1 MSSPDRT
8 APPDMPLRA
17 PSRSG
22 FHGIYPMLYAFFG
35 RDGTIDRGAMAR
47 QVDACVASGAHGVAI
62 LGLATEGPK
71 LDVRERR
78 ELLDIVAQA
87 LDGRLPLAVTT
98 AEPSVAGQVEFA
110 KAAASVGAAWIILQP
125 PPLTGA
131 SETQWIDF
139 FCRVGE
145 RIPHPLAIQNAPGL
159 VANSLSVPALLQIH
173 RRIPHLCLLKGEG
186 PATYVHRLVHDSDGR
201 FDVFNG
207 YAGLQLLDSL
217 RAGCVG
223 TIPGMEC
230 ADVLARVYDRMRHGT
245 AGDVEAAEATHREI
259 LPLLVFLMSSVDHLL
274 AYGKRLAAKRL
285 GLGEVHDRAPAMP
298 ASPFGLECVD
308 RHARMLGPLP

>member
-1 MSSPDRT
+1 MTDHVRNAATQSPGR
-8 APPDMPLRA
+8 PS
-17 PSRSG
+17 SRSG

-35 RDGTIDRGAMAR
+35 KDGTLDRGAMAR
-47 QVDACVASGAHGVAI
+47 QVDACVASGAHGVSI

-78 ELLDIVAQA
+78 ELLDVVAQA

-98 AEPSVAGQVEFA
+98 AEPSVVGQVEFA

-125 PPLTGA
+125 PPLGGA
-131 SETQWIDF
+131 AEAQWIEF

-145 RIPHPLAIQNAPGL
+145 RVSHPLAIQNAPGL
-159 VANSLSVPALLQIH
+159 IANSLSVPALLQIH

-186 PATYVHRLVHDSDGR
+186 PATYVHRLVHETDGR

-207 YAGLQLLDSL
+207 YAGLQLPDSL

-230 ADVLARVYDRMRHGT
+230 ADVLARVYEGMAFGT
-245 AGDVEAAEATHREI
+245 AAERDRAEEAHRAI

-274 AYGKRLAAKRL
+274 AYGKRLAARRL
-285 GLGEVHDRAPAMP
+285 GLGDVHDRAPATP
-298 ASPFGLECVD
+298 ASAFGLECLD
-308 RHARMLGPLP
+308 RHARLLGPLP